1 MVLAE
6 KLVGY
11 PPEVV
16 AGYRQRGLWGDLT
29 IGDELRA
36 VARRHA
42 SREAVVTPER
52 RLTYSE
58 LDSET
63 DAVARRLHGLG
74 LRAGDAVILQFGNTA
89 ESLVAFYGLIKLGA
103 IPVCTL
109 VPFGHHEIDTIA
121 GIVEARAHL
130 VQADLADRD
139 LVAFAREV
147 KEVVPTMELTLTI
160 RGSAPG
166 AERIDGVQT
175 MASAPSFS
183 GPGAPDDVA
192 VFQVSGG
199 TTATPKVIPR
209 LHAEYWYSARATA
222 ARFGYAPGD
231 RIGYFLPLVHNAG
244 IHTGLFAAHSVGA
257 TLVLGPTW
265 QPDLVLDLIELERV
279 THLNTLTTL
288 IPTVCDH
295 PAFPAAAVTLKRLS
309 LAVPAVPPEL
319 FDRITGLGLQV
330 CQFYGMSEGFSC
342 SMPTD
347 APVQMRRETVGYP
360 LSPEDEFTIRDP
372 DTGAEVAPGATGE
385 LCVRGPYTIRGFYG
399 AVEHN
404 ARAFTDDGFYRTGDL
419 VSSVEIDGHP
429 CFRIE
434 GRHKD
439 LISRGGEKINANEI
453 EELLVQLPQVREA
466 ALVAMLDP
474 RLGERPCAFV
484 VTAPEDPPLLS
495 DVRAFLA
502 ERGVAKFKWP
512 ERIEAIDALPLTPV
526 GKVAKA
532 KLREEIRHRL
542 ELESTQSSGN

>member
-6 KLVGY
+6 KLVRY
-11 PPEVV
+11 PAEVV

-36 VARRHA
+36 VARRYA
-42 SREAVVTPER
+42 SLEAVVTPER
-52 RLTYSE
+52 RLSYADLDGESE
-58 LDSET
+58 
-63 DAVARRLHGLG
+63 AVATRLHRLG
-74 LRAGDAVILQFGNTA
+74 LRAGDAVILQVGNTA

-103 IPVCTL
+103 VPVCSL
-109 VPFGHHEIDTIA
+109 IPFGHHEIDAIA
-121 GIVEARAHL
+121 GIVDARAHL
-130 VQADLADRD
+130 VQADIPEPD

-147 KEVVPTMELTLTI
+147 KDVVPSMELILTI
-160 RGSAPG
+160 RGGADGAHRIDDAEPARASAVYPEPG
-166 AERIDGVQT
+166 A
-175 MASAPSFS
+175 
-183 GPGAPDDVA
+183 DDVA
-192 VFQVSGG
+192 VFQLSGG
-199 TTATPKVIPR
+199 TTGTPKVIPR
-209 LHAEYWYSARATA
+209 FHAEYWYYGRVSA

-231 RIGYFLPLVHNAG
+231 RVGHFLPLVHNAG
-244 IHTGLFAAHSVGA
+244 IHAAVFAAHSVGA

-265 QPDLVLDLIELERV
+265 RPDLVLGLLASEKL
-279 THLNTLTTL
+279 THLNTLTSL
-288 IPTVCDH
+288 IPSVCDD
-295 PAFPAAAVTLKRLS
+295 PAFPEAAANLKRLS

-330 CQFYGMSEGFSC
+330 CQFYGMSEGFAC

-372 DTGAEVAPGATGE
+372 ETGADVVHGATGE
-385 LCVRGPYTIRGFYG
+385 LCVRGPYTLRGYYG
-399 AVEHN
+399 AEEHN

-419 VSSVEIDGHP
+419 VSSIEIEGHP

-439 LISRGGEKINANEI
+439 LISRGGEKINAHEI
-453 EELLVQLPQVREA
+453 EDLLVQLPNVREA
-466 ALVAMLDP
+466 ALVAMPDS

-484 VTAPEDPPLLS
+484 VTAPADPPLLS

-542 ELESTQSSGN
+542 QLESTPSFGN